1 MTSNRRNPASVL
13 HIASRFAILLS
24 LFLGSSSKS
33 EAQSVP
39 LLEDPRVNLRI
50 LFIGNSL
57 TDANNLPAIVQA
69 LAKARGENI
78 HVDSVTLGGANLE
91 DHWDDGGAVQ
101 RIAQGRWSIVVLQ
114 QGPSSAPDSREH
126 LRDWTRRF
134 NGKIREAGARTALY
148 MVWPTPDRLNF
159 FDDVRESYRLAALDV
174 KGLFFP
180 AGEAIREAQRR
191 NVGTSLYTSDQ
202 FHPSA
207 AGSYAAGLSIYGMLT
222 KKPLVGLPAELQLTG
237 GRTIRLDPTVARIL
251 QEAATEANRKFGI
264 R

>member
-1 MTSNRRNPASVL
+1 VTSNRRNPASIL
-13 HIASRFAILLS
+13 RIASRFAILLS
-24 LFLGSSSKS
+24 LLLGSSKS
-33 EAQSVP
+33 EAQEAP
-39 LLEDPRVNLRI
+39 TLLDSRVNQRI

-91 DHWDDGGAVQ
+91 DHWDSGEALR

-134 NGKIREAGARTALY
+134 DEKIREVGARTALY

-191 NVGTSLYTSDQ
+191 NVGVALYTSDQ
-202 FHPSA
+202 FHPSP

-222 KKPLVGLPAELQLTG
+222 KKSLIGLPAELNLAG
-237 GRTIRLDPTVARIL
+237 GRTLKLTPAVAKIL
-251 QEAATEANRKFGI
+251 QESATEANRKFGI